1 MNEIEGLGSFYLGKP
16 YDVEAKALKD
26 GYVLYDSKDL
36 TTHAVCVGMTGSGK
50 TGLCVGVIEEAALDG
65 VPSIVIDPKGDLADL
80 MLTFPALR
88 PEDFR
93 PWINEDDAAKAGA
106 SPDDFAKSQAE
117 MWAKGLADWGQD
129 GARIQRLRDAADFA
143 IYTPGSDAGLP
154 VSVLGSF
161 APPADRSD
169 AEAVGDQIGA
179 IATGLLALLGIDADP
194 IKSRE
199 HILLSSILGA
209 AWANGQALDIAALIA
224 QIQQPPFAKI
234 GVLDLDSFY
243 PQKDRFEL
251 ALALNNL
258 LAAPGFQLWMQGVP
272 LDVGQL
278 LRSDAGKPRV
288 AIFSIAHLSD
298 AERMFFVTLLLN
310 AVLAW
315 MRGQSGTTSL
325 RALLYMDEI
334 FGYFPPT
341 AEPPS
346 KKPLLTLLKQ
356 ARAFGLGVVL
366 ATQNPVD
373 LDYKG
378 LSNAGTWLIGRLQT
392 DQDKQRV
399 LDGLEGASGQG
410 GLDRAQLEKL
420 ISALGNRVFLLNN
433 VHENAPEVFQTRWT
447 MSYLRGPLSRPQIAA
462 LMTPLKAAMP
472 APAAAPA
479 AAAPARWP
487 PRLPRPRLPPLRRR
501 SRPPPRRPLVPSGVS
516 PAYLPLRGAAPAG
529 GSLAYVPMLLGGAR
543 VRLLDTKNQVDET
556 IENTRLAAF
565 ADGPVP
571 VDWSSAADVA
581 IAVADLESTP
591 REGCAFHELPPRRA
605 RGEGLR
611 ALVEGLRGLAVPDA
625 DRDAPAQ
632 QGAEARLAQRR
643 VGGRLPRTAG
653 AGRARGP
660 RLEGRRAA
668 REVRRQGRRPAAE
681 AAHGAAG
688 RRSRGEPGARRRP
701 ADRRLGRGL
710 DPRRLPRAQVGLGR
724 VDHDGRPRRRPRGP
738 AARRRQACRGERHAP
753 AGPAERAGGV
763 VRAGRG
769 RHGRGR
775 RGHRAARLR
784 ADPAE
789 EGRHRRHARDA
800 RVRAALAGRRRDAH
814 AGVLSRA
821 QSTIA
826 MTISA
831 PMNRATRMPITHPV
845 SLSDLLRHCFSSSRD
860 MTTRAF
866 GCGDRV

>member
-1 MNEIEGLGSFYLGKP
+1 MDGIEGLGSFYLGKP
-16 YDVEAKALKD
+16 YDTDARKPTD

-50 TGLCVGVIEEAALDG
+50 TGLCVGAIEEAALDG
-65 VPSIVIDPKGDLADL
+65 VPSIVIDPKGDLANL

-93 PWINEDDAAKAGA
+93 PWINEDDAAKAGV
-106 SPDDFAKSQAE
+106 SPDDYAKSQSE
-117 MWAKGLADWGQD
+117 LWAKGLADWGQD
-129 GARIQRLRDAADFA
+129 GARIQRLRDAADFT

-169 AEAVGDQIGA
+169 AEAVGDQISA

-209 AWANGQALDIAALIA
+209 GWANGHALDIPALIA

-272 LDVGQL
+272 LDVARL
-278 LRSDAGKPRV
+278 LRSDAGKPQV

-315 MRGQSGTTSL
+315 MRGQSGTNSL
-325 RALLYMDEI
+325 RALVYMDEI
-334 FGYFPPT
+334 FGYFPPVG
-341 AEPPS
+341 EPPS

-356 ARAFGLGVVL
+356 ARAFGVGVLL

-410 GLDRAQLEKL
+410 GLDRAAIEKL
-420 ISALGNRVFLLNN
+420 ISALGSRVFLLSN
-433 VHENAPEVFQTRWT
+433 VHENAPVVFQTRWT
-447 MSYLRGPLSRPQIAA
+447 MSYLRGPLSRPQIAT
-462 LMTPLKAAMP
+462 LMAPRKAALP
-472 APAAAPA
+472 PPAGAPAATAAPVA
-479 AAAPARWP
+479 SAAPATVSAAATP
-487 PRLPRPRLPPLRRR
+487 PA
-501 SRPPPRRPLVPSGVS
+501 VPSGVS

-529 GSLAYVPMLLGGAR
+529 ASLVYVPMLLGGAR
-543 VRLLDTKNQVDET
+543 VRLLDTRNQVDET
-556 IENTRLAAF
+556 IENTRLAEF

-571 VDWSSAADVA
+571 IDWASATDVA
-581 IAVADLESTP
+581 LATADLESTP
-591 REGCAFHELPPRRA
+591 RDGAAFRELPGPA
-605 RGEGLR
+605 
-611 ALVEGLRGLAVPDA
+611 
-625 DRDAPAQ
+625 RDAKGYPRWSKDYADWLYQTQTVTLLRSKAQ
-632 QGAEARLAQRR
+632 KLVSHAGESEADFRSRLAQGAREGR
-643 VGGRLPRTAG
+643 DTKADALRAKYEVKFAALQQKLHTAQQAVDREENQERGAGLSAAVSVAGSILGGFLGRKSPSVGSMTGAARG
-653 AGRARGP
+653 AGRVLQQRDDVKRAEENVKRI
-660 RLEGRRAA
+660 EG
-668 REVRRQGRRPAAE
+668 QLAE
-681 AAHGAAG
+681 LQASFAQDTAGMGADGAATEQLE
-688 RRSRGEPGARRRP
+688 SVLIRP
-701 ADRRLGRGL
+701 KKADIDVTLVTL
-710 DPRRLPRAQVGLGR
+710 AF
-724 VDHDGRPRRRPRGP
+724 
-738 AARRRQACRGERHAP
+738 AP
-753 AGPAERAGGV
+753 HWQDAGGQIT
-763 VRAGRG
+763 
-769 RHGRGR
+769 
-775 RGHRAARLR
+775 
-784 ADPAE
+784 PA
-789 EGRHRRHARDA
+789 
-800 RVRAALAGRRRDAH
+800 
-814 AGVLSRA
+814 S
-821 QSTIA
+821 
-826 MTISA
+826 
-831 PMNRATRMPITHPV
+831 
-845 SLSDLLRHCFSSSRD
+845 
-860 MTTRAF
+860 
-866 GCGDRV
+866 

>member
-1 MNEIEGLGSFYLGKP
+1 VNEIEGLGSFYLGKP

-106 SPDDFAKSQAE
+106 SPDDYAKSQAE
-117 MWAKGLADWGQD
+117 MWAKGLSDWGQD

-462 LMTPLKAAMP
+462 LMTPLKAALP
-472 APAAAPA
+472 APAPAAAAGAPAGTAAAAAAPA
-479 AAAPARWP
+479 AAAPAPVSAAATP
-487 PRLPRPRLPPLRRR
+487 PA
-501 SRPPPRRPLVPSGVS
+501 VPSGIS

-529 GSLAYVPMLLGGAR
+529 GSLAYLPMLLGGAR
-543 VRLLDTKNQVDET
+543 VRLLDTKNQVDEM

-571 VDWSSAADVA
+571 VDWAGASDVA
-581 IAVADLESTP
+581 IAVADLESAP
-591 REGCAFHELPPRRA
+591 REGAAFHELPAAA
-605 RGEGLR
+605 REAKGYARWSKDYADWLYQTQTVTLLRSNAQKLVSHNGES
-611 ALVEGLRGLAVPDA
+611 EA
-625 DRDAPAQ
+625 DFR
-632 QGAEARLAQRR
+632 ARLAQGAREGR
-643 VGGRLPRTAG
+643 DSKADALRAKYDAKVAALQQKLHTAQQAVDREENQERGAGLQTAVSMAGSILGGFLGRKSVSAGSITTVARG
-653 AGRARGP
+653 AGRVAQQHDDVKRAEENVT
-660 RLEGRRAA
+660 RLQAQLTELEASFAQDAA
-668 REVRRQGRRPAAE
+668 GMGAD
-681 AAHGAAG
+681 GAATEQLD
-688 RRSRGEPGARRRP
+688 SVLIRP
-701 ADRRLGRGL
+701 KKADIDVTLVTL
-710 DPRRLPRAQVGLGR
+710 AF
-724 VDHDGRPRRRPRGP
+724 
-738 AARRRQACRGERHAP
+738 AP
-753 AGPAERAGGV
+753 HWQDAGGT
-763 VRAGRG
+763 
-769 RHGRGR
+769 
-775 RGHRAARLR
+775 LT
-784 ADPAE
+784 PA
-789 EGRHRRHARDA
+789 
-800 RVRAALAGRRRDAH
+800 
-814 AGVLSRA
+814 
-821 QSTIA
+821 
-826 MTISA
+826 
-831 PMNRATRMPITHPV
+831 
-845 SLSDLLRHCFSSSRD
+845 F
-860 MTTRAF
+860 
-866 GCGDRV
+866 

>member
-1 MNEIEGLGSFYLGKP
+1 VNEIEGLGSFYLGKP

-310 AVLAW
+310 AVLSW

-472 APAAAPA
+472 APAATPAAAAATPVGTATAAAAPA
-479 AAAPARWP
+479 AAAP
-487 PRLPRPRLPPLRRR
+487 PPL
-501 SRPPPRRPLVPSGVS
+501 SAAATPPALPSGVS

-565 ADGPVP
+565 ANGPVP

-591 REGCAFHELPPRRA
+591 REGCAFHELPPAARA
-605 RGEGLR
+605 AKGYARWSKDYADWLYQTQTVTLLRSKAQKLVSHNGES
-611 ALVEGLRGLAVPDA
+611 EA
-625 DRDAPAQ
+625 DFR
-632 QGAEARLAQRR
+632 ARLAQGAREGR
-643 VGGRLPRTAG
+643 DSKADALRAKYDAKVAALQQKLHTAQQAVDREENQERGAGLQTAVSVAGSILGGFLGRKSVSAGSITTVARG
-653 AGRARGP
+653 AGRVAQQHDDVKRAEENVT
-660 RLEGRRAA
+660 RLQAQLSELEASFAQDAA
-668 REVRRQGRRPAAE
+668 GMGAD
-681 AAHGAAG
+681 GAATEQLD
-688 RRSRGEPGARRRP
+688 SVLIRP
-701 ADRRLGRGL
+701 KKADIDVTLVTLAFAPHWQDAAGTL
-710 DPRRLPRAQVGLGR
+710 T
-724 VDHDGRPRRRPRGP
+724 P
-738 AARRRQACRGERHAP
+738 A
-753 AGPAERAGGV
+753 
-763 VRAGRG
+763 
-769 RHGRGR
+769 
-775 RGHRAARLR
+775 
-784 ADPAE
+784 
-789 EGRHRRHARDA
+789 
-800 RVRAALAGRRRDAH
+800 
-814 AGVLSRA
+814 
-821 QSTIA
+821 
-826 MTISA
+826 
-831 PMNRATRMPITHPV
+831 
-845 SLSDLLRHCFSSSRD
+845 F
-860 MTTRAF
+860 
-866 GCGDRV
+866 

>member
-1 MNEIEGLGSFYLGKP
+1 MTDSVNEIEGLGSFYLGKP
-16 YDVEAKALKD
+16 YDVESKQPGD

-50 TGLCVGVIEEAALDG
+50 TGLCVGVIEEAAIDG

-88 PEDFR
+88 AEDFR
-93 PWINEDDAAKAGA
+93 PWINEDDAAKAGV
-106 SPDDFAKSQAE
+106 SPDTYAMSQAE
-117 MWAKGLADWGQD
+117 LWTKGLADWGQD
-129 GARIQRLRDAADFA
+129 GARIQRLKDAADFA

-161 APPADRSD
+161 APPADRSE

-209 AWANGQALDIAALIA
+209 AWTNDQALDIAALIA

-243 PQKDRFEL
+243 PQKDRFAL

-278 LRSDAGKPRV
+278 LRSEGGKPRV

-433 VHENAPEVFQTRWT
+433 VHDNAPQVFQTRWT
-447 MSYLRGPLSRPQIAA
+447 MSYLRGPLSRPQIAS

-472 APAAAPA
+472 PAPAAAPTVAQAPTPA
-479 AAAPARWP
+479 AAAASAASAAPAAAP
-487 PRLPRPRLPPLRRR
+487 VGPAAAV
-501 SRPPPRRPLVPSGVS
+501 SAAATPPPPPSGVA
-516 PAYLPLRGAAPAG
+516 PAYVPLRGATPAG
-529 GSLAYVPMLLGGAR
+529 ASLAYLPMLIGVAR
-543 VRLLDTKNQVDET
+543 VRLLDAKSQVDEA
-556 IENTRLAAF
+556 IENVRLAAF
-565 ADGPVP
+565 ADGPIP
-571 VDWSSAADVA
+571 VDWSAASDVA
-581 IAVADLESTP
+581 VAPADLESAP
-591 REGCAFHELPPRRA
+591 REGAVFHE
-605 RGEGLR
+605 
-611 ALVEGLRGLAVPDA
+611 VPA
-625 DRDAPAQ
+625 QARDAKAYGRWSKAYGDWLYQSQTVQLLRSPSQKLVSHSGESEADFR
-632 QGAEARLAQRR
+632 ARLAQGAREGR
-643 VGGRLPRTAG
+643 DSKAEALRAKYEAKVAALQQKIHTAEQAVDREQNQERGAGVQTAVSVAGSILGGFLGRKSVSAGSITTVARG
-653 AGRARGP
+653 AGRVAQQRDDVKRAEENLARLQGQ
-660 RLEGRRAA
+660 LAELQASFAQDAA
-668 REVRRQGRRPAAE
+668 GVGAD
-681 AAHGAAG
+681 GAATEQLD
-688 RRSRGEPGARRRP
+688 SVVIRP
-701 ADRRLGRGL
+701 KKADIDVTLVTLAFAPHWQDGGG
-710 DPRRLPRAQVGLGR
+710 QVT
-724 VDHDGRPRRRPRGP
+724 P
-738 AARRRQACRGERHAP
+738 AY
-753 AGPAERAGGV
+753 
-763 VRAGRG
+763 
-769 RHGRGR
+769 
-775 RGHRAARLR
+775 
-784 ADPAE
+784 
-789 EGRHRRHARDA
+789 
-800 RVRAALAGRRRDAH
+800 
-814 AGVLSRA
+814 
-821 QSTIA
+821 
-826 MTISA
+826 
-831 PMNRATRMPITHPV
+831 
-845 SLSDLLRHCFSSSRD
+845 
-860 MTTRAF
+860 
-866 GCGDRV
+866 

>member
-1 MNEIEGLGSFYLGKP
+1 MDGIEGLGSFYLGKP
-16 YDVEAKALKD
+16 YDPDTKSLTD

-50 TGLCVGVIEEAALDG
+50 TGLCVDVIEEAALDG
-65 VPSIVIDPKGDLADL
+65 VPAIVIDPKGDLADL

-93 PWINEDDAAKAGA
+93 PWINEDDAGKAGV
-106 SPDDFAKSQAE
+106 SPDAYAKSQAE
-117 MWAKGLADWGQD
+117 LWAKGLADWGQD

-199 HILLSSILGA
+199 HILISSILGA

-224 QIQQPPFAKI
+224 QIQQPPFRGI

-243 PQKDRFEL
+243 PQKERFQL

-278 LRSDAGKPRV
+278 LRTDAGKPRV

-325 RALLYMDEI
+325 RALVYMDEI
-334 FGYFPPT
+334 FGYFPPNG
-341 AEPPS
+341 EPPS

-356 ARAFGLGVVL
+356 ARAFGLGILL

-410 GLDRAQLEKL
+410 GLDRGQLEKL

-447 MSYLRGPLSRPQIAA
+447 MSYLRGPLSRPQIAS
-462 LMTPLKAAMP
+462 LMAPLKRAMP

-479 AAAPARWP
+479 TAPAAASPVQAPAP
-487 PRLPRPRLPPLRRR
+487 AVSAAAATQPAA
-501 SRPPPRRPLVPSGVS
+501 PSGIS
-516 PAYLPLRGAAPAG
+516 PAYLPLRGVAPAG
-529 GSLAYVPMLLGGAR
+529 ATLVYVPMLIGSAR
-543 VRLLDTKNQVDET
+543 VRLLDTKAQVDSSS
-556 IENTRLAAF
+556 ENARLASF
-565 ADGPVP
+565 ASGPIA
-571 VDWSSAADVA
+571 VDWNAAADLAVA
-581 IAVADLESTP
+581 AADLESTP
-591 REGCAFHELPPRRA
+591 REGASFVELPAPA
-605 RGEGLR
+605 
-611 ALVEGLRGLAVPDA
+611 
-625 DRDAPAQ
+625 RDAKSYTRWSKDYADWLYQTQTVQLFRSPSQKLVSRSGESEADFR
-632 QGAEARLAQRR
+632 ARLAQGAREGR
-643 VGGRLPRTAG
+643 DTKAEALRAKYETKVASLQSKLHTAEQAVDREKNQEHGAGLQAAVSVAGSILGGFLGRKSVSVGSITSVARG
-653 AGRARGP
+653 AGRVAQQHDDVAR
-660 RLEGRRAA
+660 A
-668 REVRRQGRRPAAE
+668 RENVKLLESQIAELQASFAQDAAGVGDG
-681 AAHGAAG
+681 GAATEQLD
-688 RRSRGEPGARRRP
+688 SIVIRP
-701 ADRRLGRGL
+701 KKADIDVTLVTL
-710 DPRRLPRAQVGLGR
+710 AF
-724 VDHDGRPRRRPRGP
+724 
-738 AARRRQACRGERHAP
+738 AP
-753 AGPAERAGGV
+753 HWQDAGGQ
-763 VRAGRG
+763 
-769 RHGRGR
+769 
-775 RGHRAARLR
+775 LT
-784 ADPAE
+784 PAY
-789 EGRHRRHARDA
+789 
-800 RVRAALAGRRRDAH
+800 
-814 AGVLSRA
+814 
-821 QSTIA
+821 
-826 MTISA
+826 
-831 PMNRATRMPITHPV
+831 
-845 SLSDLLRHCFSSSRD
+845 
-860 MTTRAF
+860 
-866 GCGDRV
+866 

>member
-16 YDVEAKALKD
+16 YDVDAKKLGD

-65 VPSIVIDPKGDLADL
+65 VPSTVIDPKGDLADL

-93 PWINEDDAAKAGA
+93 PWINEDDAAKAGV
-106 SPDDFAKSQAE
+106 SPDDYAKSQAE
-117 MWAKGLADWGQD
+117 LWSKGLADWGQD
-129 GARIQRLRDAADFA
+129 GARIQRLRGAADFS

-169 AEAVGDQIGA
+169 AEALGDQIGA
-179 IATGLLALLGIDADP
+179 IATGLLALLGIDPDP

-209 AWANGQALDIAALIA
+209 AWANGQALDIASLIA

-278 LRSDAGKPRV
+278 LRSDGGKPRV

-334 FGYFPPT
+334 FGFFPPI

-356 ARAFGLGVVL
+356 ARAFGLGVLL

-410 GLDRAQLEKL
+410 GLDRSQLEKL
-420 ISALGNRVFLLNN
+420 ISALGSRVFLLNN

-447 MSYLRGPLSRPQIAA
+447 MSYLRGPLSRPQIAS
-462 LMTPLKAAMP
+462 LMAPLKAALP
-472 APAAAPA
+472 PTAAPA
-479 AAAPARWP
+479 AAAPAAAP
-487 PRLPRPRLPPLRRR
+487 VPAAVSAAATAPAP
-501 SRPPPRRPLVPSGVS
+501 PSGVS

-529 GSLAYVPMLLGGAR
+529 SSLAYLPTLIGVAR
-543 VRLLDTKNQVDET
+543 VRLLDTKSQVDEA
-556 IENTRLAAF
+556 IENARLAAF
-565 ADGPVP
+565 ADGPISI
-571 VDWSSAADVA
+571 DWSAAADLAVA
-581 IAVADLESTP
+581 AADLESAARDGAT
-591 REGCAFHELPPRRA
+591 FHELP
-605 RGEGLR
+605 
-611 ALVEGLRGLAVPDA
+611 
-625 DRDAPAQ
+625 APARETKSYGHWSKDYADWLYQ
-632 QGAEARLAQRR
+632 TQTVQLLRSPSQKLVSHSGESEADFRARLAQGAREGR
-643 VGGRLPRTAG
+643 DSKADALRAKYDAKVAALQQKLHTAQQAVDREENQERGAGLQTAVSVAGSILGGFLGRKSVSVGSITSVARG
-653 AGRARGP
+653 AGRVAQQRDDVKLAEENVARLQGQ
-660 RLEGRRAA
+660 LTELQASFAQDAA
-668 REVRRQGRRPAAE
+668 GVGAD
-681 AAHGAAG
+681 GAATEQLDTVVI
-688 RRSRGEPGARRRP
+688 RPKKADIDVTLVTLAFAPHWQGADGQLTP
-701 ADRRLGRGL
+701 A
-710 DPRRLPRAQVGLGR
+710 
-724 VDHDGRPRRRPRGP
+724 
-738 AARRRQACRGERHAP
+738 
-753 AGPAERAGGV
+753 
-763 VRAGRG
+763 
-769 RHGRGR
+769 
-775 RGHRAARLR
+775 
-784 ADPAE
+784 
-789 EGRHRRHARDA
+789 
-800 RVRAALAGRRRDAH
+800 
-814 AGVLSRA
+814 
-821 QSTIA
+821 
-826 MTISA
+826 
-831 PMNRATRMPITHPV
+831 
-845 SLSDLLRHCFSSSRD
+845 F
-860 MTTRAF
+860 
-866 GCGDRV
+866 

>member
-1 MNEIEGLGSFYLGKP
+1 MDGIEGLGSFYLGKP
-16 YDVEAKALKD
+16 YDADSKALGD

-93 PWINEDDAAKAGA
+93 PWINEDDAAKAGV
-106 SPDDFAKSQAE
+106 SPDDYARSQAA
-117 MWAKGLADWGQD
+117 MWSKGLADWGQD

-199 HILLSSILGA
+199 HILISSILGA
-209 AWANGQALDIAALIA
+209 AWANGQALDIASLIA

-243 PQKDRFEL
+243 PQKDRFYL
-251 ALALNNL
+251 ALSLNNL

-272 LDVGQL
+272 LDIGQL
-278 LRSDAGKPRV
+278 LRTSAGKPRV

-298 AERMFFVTLLLN
+298 DERMFFVTLLLN
-310 AVLAW
+310 AVLSW
-315 MRGQSGTTSL
+315 MRSQSGTTSL

-334 FGYFPPT
+334 FGFFPPT
-341 AEPPS
+341 SEPPS

-356 ARAFGLGVVL
+356 ARAFGLGVML

-410 GLDRAQLEKL
+410 GLDRGQLEKL

-447 MSYLRGPLSRPQIAA
+447 MSYLRGPLSRPQIAS
-462 LMTPLKAAMP
+462 LMGPLKAALP
-472 APAAAPA
+472 PPAAAAAPVAGAPAAAGA
-479 AAAPARWP
+479 ATAAAPVAVAAATAP
-487 PRLPRPRLPPLRRR
+487 AL
-501 SRPPPRRPLVPSGVS
+501 PSGIA

-529 GSLAYVPMLLGGAR
+529 ATLAYVPALIGVAR
-543 VRLLDTKNQVDET
+543 VRLLDQKSQVDESSD
-556 IENTRLAAF
+556 NARLAAF
-565 ADGPVP
+565 ADGPIAI
-571 VDWSSAADVA
+571 DWNGASDLAVAA
-581 IAVADLESTP
+581 ADLESTP
-591 REGCAFHELPPRRA
+591 RDGASFHDLPAPA
-605 RGEGLR
+605 
-611 ALVEGLRGLAVPDA
+611 
-625 DRDAPAQ
+625 RDAKSYAHWSKDYADWLYQTETVQLFRSPSQ
-632 QGAEARLAQRR
+632 KLVSHPGESEADFRSRLAQGSREGR
-643 VGGRLPRTAG
+643 DSQADALRAKYDAKVAALQSKLHTAQQAVDREQNQERGAGLQTAVSVAGSILGGFLGRKSVSVSSITSAARG
-653 AGRARGP
+653 AGRVAQQHDDVARAEENVKLLQGQLADLQASFAQDAAGVGP
-660 RLEGRRAA
+660 D
-668 REVRRQGRRPAAE
+668 
-681 AAHGAAG
+681 GAAT
-688 RRSRGEPGARRRP
+688 EQLENVVIRP
-701 ADRRLGRGL
+701 KKADIDVTLVTL
-710 DPRRLPRAQVGLGR
+710 AFAP
-724 VDHDGRPRRRPRGP
+724 HW
-738 AARRRQACRGERHAP
+738 QA
-753 AGPAERAGGV
+753 AGG
-763 VRAGRG
+763 A
-769 RHGRGR
+769 
-775 RGHRAARLR
+775 LT
-784 ADPAE
+784 PAY
-789 EGRHRRHARDA
+789 
-800 RVRAALAGRRRDAH
+800 
-814 AGVLSRA
+814 
-821 QSTIA
+821 
-826 MTISA
+826 
-831 PMNRATRMPITHPV
+831 
-845 SLSDLLRHCFSSSRD
+845 
-860 MTTRAF
+860 
-866 GCGDRV
+866 

>member
-462 LMTPLKAAMP
+462 LMTPLKAALP

-479 AAAPARWP
+479 AAAPAA
-487 PRLPRPRLPPLRRR
+487 
-501 SRPPPRRPLVPSGVS
+501 V
-516 PAYLPLRGAAPAG
+516 AAPAT
-529 GSLAYVPMLLGGAR
+529 AAAPPAAAAAR
-543 VRLLDTKNQVDET
+543 VRRGHAARRSER
-556 IENTRLAAF
+556 RLAR
-565 ADGPVP
+565 
-571 VDWSSAADVA
+571 
-581 IAVADLESTP
+581 I
-591 REGCAFHELPPRRA
+591 
-605 RGEGLR
+605 
-611 ALVEGLRGLAVPDA
+611 
-625 DRDAPAQ
+625 
-632 QGAEARLAQRR
+632 
-643 VGGRLPRTAG
+643 
-653 AGRARGP
+653 
-660 RLEGRRAA
+660 
-668 REVRRQGRRPAAE
+668 PAA
-681 AAHGAAG
+681 
-688 RRSRGEPGARRRP
+688 ARRRP
-701 ADRRLGRGL
+701 RRRIAGVCPDAARRRARAPPRHEEPGRRDDREHPSGRVRRRPGADRLVECRGRRDRGGGPGVDSPRGL
-710 DPRRLPRAQVGLGR
+710 RLPRA
-724 VDHDGRPRRRPRGP
+724 
-738 AARRRQACRGERHAP
+738 A
-753 AGPAERAGGV
+753 
-763 VRAGRG
+763 AGR
-769 RHGRGR
+769 
-775 RGHRAARLR
+775 A
-784 ADPAE
+784 
-789 EGRHRRHARDA
+789 
-800 RVRAALAGRRRDAH
+800 
-814 AGVLSRA
+814 
-821 QSTIA
+821 
-826 MTISA
+826 
-831 PMNRATRMPITHPV
+831 
-845 SLSDLLRHCFSSSRD
+845 
-860 MTTRAF
+860 
-866 GCGDRV
+866 